1 MKTRTLG
8 RDGPRVSAIGLGT
21 MGMTG
26 FANAPGMYGPVDQDE
41 AVATIHR
48 ALELGVNFFDTAE
61 VYGPYSNE
69 QLVGRALRGRR
80 DQAVLATKFGFRIDT
95 AGKIAGMDGSPENAR
110 RALDESLR
118 RLGVDHIDLWYL
130 HRLDPAVPIEETVGA
145 MADAVAAG
153 KVRCLGLSEI
163 SAATLRR
170 ACDIHPIAALQSEY
184 SFWERN
190 LEHELAPACAELGV
204 TIVAY
209 CPLGRGFLGG
219 NVASADVLPATD
231 YRRLDPRYSAD
242 NHPRNQVILDTLE
255 TVAKRHAISKA
266 QVALAWLLHRD
277 EGVVPIPGTKR
288 RTYLEENAAA
298 ADIDLDADDL
308 ELLNR
313 CDTVSGARYSDAAMA
328 SIDR

>member
-1 MKTRTLG
+1 
-8 RDGPRVSAIGLGT
+8 

-48 ALELGVNFFDTAE
+48 ALELGVNFLDTAE
-61 VYGPYSNE
+61 VYGPYANE
-69 QLVGRALRGRR
+69 ELVGRALKGRR

-95 AGKIAGMDGSPENAR
+95 AGKIAGMDGSPENVR
-110 RALDESLR
+110 RAVDASLL

-130 HRLDPAVPIEETVGA
+130 HRLDLAVPVEETVGA
-145 MADAVAAG
+145 MADAVQAG
-153 KVRCLGLSEI
+153 KVRWLGLSEV

-170 ACDIHPIAALQSEY
+170 ACITHPITALQSEY
-184 SFWERN
+184 SLWERS
-190 LEHELAPACAELGV
+190 LERELVPACEELGV

-219 NVASADVLPATD
+219 NVASAELLPEGD
-231 YRRLDPRYSAD
+231 YRRMDPRYSVE

-255 TVAKRHAISKA
+255 LVAERHSISKA

-277 EGVVPIPGTKR
+277 NKVVPIPGTKR
-288 RTYLEENAAA
+288 RSYLEQNAAA
-298 ADIDLDADDL
+298 TEISLDADDL
-308 ELLNR
+308 ALLDN
-313 CDTVSGARYSDAAMA
+313 CDTVSGARYTEAGMTTVN
-328 SIDR
+328 R